1 MARAILTSL
10 HSWPH
15 TQIPPAHWLAHSST
29 AESYVVLYL
38 LLTIGLAALSLWI
51 TYTVIWRAA
60 RRGLREFH
68 YPGIKMKGLS
78 AQSVPRDPADPSDW
92 SLFDGR

>member
-10 HSWPH
+10 QSWPH
-15 TQIPPAHWLAHSST
+15 TQIPPAHCGRTRRRRIL
-29 AESYVVLYL
+29 VVWYL
-38 LLTIGLAALSLWI
+38 LLTIGLAALGLWI
-51 TYTVIWRAA
+51 TYTVIWRAV
-60 RRGLREFH
+60 RRALREFH

>member
-1 MARAILTSL
+1 MLRRSAPRTGARWREQFSLACTHDPIPRSRRPTGWRTRRRRIL
-10 HSWPH
+10 
-15 TQIPPAHWLAHSST
+15 
-29 AESYVVLYL
+29 VVWYL
-38 LLTIGLAALSLWI
+38 PLTIGLAALSLWI

-78 AQSVPRDPADPSDW
+78 AQSLP
-92 SLFDGR
+92 GRR

>member
-1 MARAILTSL
+1 MA
-10 HSWPH
+10 PY
-15 TQIPPAHWLAHSST
+15 PDPAGPLAG
-29 AESYVVLYL
+29 ALVDGGVLVVLYL

-78 AQSVPRDPADPSDW
+78 AQSVPRGPADPSDW